1 MPATLAVRP
10 AKLADVLCGS
20 CLGSGEETDKDG
32 SLTGLPGVVLPCGEC
47 GIHNLHDRPGEH
59 CPCWVPTWDHDGG
72 HTGWVPIP
80 LNYIEDDS
88 PLFTACMRHN
98 TAVRAAL
105 LTTPVGMVAA

>member
-10 AKLADVLCGS
+10 RLDVAVCGS
-20 CLGSGEETDKDG
+20 CQGTGEEVDTDG

-47 GIHNLHDRPGEH
+47 GGTPNLHDRPGEH
-59 CPCWVPTWDHDGG
+59 CPCWVPTWDHNDG

-80 LNYIEDDS
+80 LNYIEDDG

-105 LTTPVGMVAA
+105 FTGPVAVVA